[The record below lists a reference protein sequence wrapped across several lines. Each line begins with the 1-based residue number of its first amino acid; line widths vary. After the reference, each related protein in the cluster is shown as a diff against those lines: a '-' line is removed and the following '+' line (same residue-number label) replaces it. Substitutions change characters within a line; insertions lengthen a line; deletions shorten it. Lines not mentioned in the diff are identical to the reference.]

1 MSETHLAQ
9 GLSLQYLT
17 KHLRLTIVLLIIKL
31 ELQRETTE
39 FSYRSILSVLT
50 YSFFPVGVR
59 ESNQAI
65 QINVNAVFQI
75 KTRIAIFNR

>member
-50 YSFFPVGVR
+50 YFFFPVGVR